1 LQKSEVVL
9 SRGARY
15 PYFLPSLFRIGT
27 KAQEKQNQMAS
38 HKVGGEVDAFCTKC
52 KMTLAHT
59 ILAMVGT
66 KIARVRCNTCGGDH
80 AYRSAP
86 GTTTRTPA
94 AARAAKS
101 TSAKEA
107 REAKVILS
115 FQEQL
120 GKYDLASAPLYSPKD
135 TYQADQLVNHPT
147 FGYGIV
153 TAVRNDKVDISF
165 KGQQKTLV
173 HGRGGGAPASK
184 PSFSPPKR
192 SPTGAPADKPISTG
206 SSSIPILED
215 ASASD
220 EAAS

>member
-1 LQKSEVVL
+1 
-9 SRGARY
+9 
-15 PYFLPSLFRIGT
+15 
-27 KAQEKQNQMAS
+27 MAS

-94 AARAAKS
+94 TARSAKSSAARAE
-101 TSAKEA
+101 AKEA
-107 REAKVILS
+107 KVVLN

-120 GKYDLASAPLYSPKD
+120 AKYDLNAAPMYSPKD
-135 TYQADQLVNHPT
+135 SYQPEQLINHPT

-173 HGRGGGAPASK
+173 HGRGSEVPLPK

-192 SPTGAPADKPISTG
+192 PAGRRPADKPMAEG
-206 SSSIPILED
+206 AAPAEAEEEAPAGD
-215 ASASD
+215 EASASQP
-220 EAAS
+220 E